1 MINILIRTSN
11 RPQLFRRC
19 MVSIH
24 NQIYQDINLIICT
37 DLVKSLDYVKAYAN
51 GLSYKVFTTERSGVQ
66 YSWNLYCNQLKERVT
81 DGWFFYLDDDDYLI
95 DKFCLAQIAPH
106 LSEDHGT
113 ICQFNRGRRAKPRL
127 KVGDVKPEEIIQGR
141 IGGSCIFLHHT
152 HKHLADWDDKKAAD
166 FRYIRDVAQKLPLKF
181 IDIVV
186 VQAGNNG
193 LHGKN

>member
-11 RPQLFRRC
+11 RPEEFKRC
-19 MVSIH
+19 IASIR
-24 NQIYQDINLIICT
+24 NQIYNDINVIICT
-37 DLVKSLDYVKAYAN
+37 DHVQYLDYIYPN
-51 GLSYKVFTTERSGVQ
+51 ILGLKYFVFLTFSSGIPFH
-66 YSWNLYCNQLKERVT
+66 WNLYCNQLKHHVER
-81 DGWFFYLDDDDYLI
+81 GWFFYLDDDDYLVN
-95 DKFCLAQIAPH
+95 KFALSQIAPH

-152 HKHLADWDDKKAAD
+152 HKHLADWDDQKAAD
-166 FRYIRDVAQKLPLKF
+166 FRWIRDVAQKLPLKF